1 MATSK
6 TPVAKQKAPATKA
19 APAKAT
25 AKKAAPAKATSKK
38 AAPAGNG
45 AGRRMVEKV
54 SPLAG
59 MEIEAYVAA
68 KAHGWQADALRT
80 LLAIVAESAPEAT
93 VAIKWGQPVIAQ
105 NGPMMFVKPNKAHV
119 TFGFWR
125 GGEMK
130 DPTGVLEGSGDKMRH
145 LKLASTAEI
154 RKDVLVPLVKQAV
167 ALNREKGD
175 PSKRKG

>member
-19 APAKAT
+19 APAKAP
-25 AKKAAPAKATSKK
+25 AKKAAAPAKATAKK

-59 MEIEAYVAA
+59 MEIEAYIAA
-68 KAHGWQADALRT
+68 KAHGWQAEALRT

-154 RKDVLVPLVKQAV
+154 GSSKLSNSSKACTC
-167 ALNREKGD
+167 AARETPAAIG
-175 PSKRKG
+175 PA